1 MRYVRRSHSLASI
14 LSSILLFFLNY
25 NNMGKLLNM
34 PAYHAPPHKAHAPI
48 SEGQFWGKN
57 KFKAVNY

>member
-1 MRYVRRSHSLASI
+1 
-14 LSSILLFFLNY
+14 
-25 NNMGKLLNM
+25 MGKLLNM